1 MTDDAGAAPPTPETD
16 EKDWTW
22 VLHSPCPD
30 CGFDARTVP
39 GPQIAGLVMATAD
52 RWREALAGPDVHRR
66 PAPTVWSTL
75 ECGSHCRDVCE
86 IFDQRLNLL
95 LEQDDPTFPYWD
107 QDATA
112 VEKRYWEGDPIVVAD
127 ELAQAAGVVADAFAA
142 VGDDQ
147 WSGTGRRSNGAMFTV
162 ESLGRY
168 FVHDIVHHLHDVGA
182 PLGG

>member
-75 ECGSHCRDVCE
+75 EYGSHCRDVCE

-107 QDATA
+107 QDAAA